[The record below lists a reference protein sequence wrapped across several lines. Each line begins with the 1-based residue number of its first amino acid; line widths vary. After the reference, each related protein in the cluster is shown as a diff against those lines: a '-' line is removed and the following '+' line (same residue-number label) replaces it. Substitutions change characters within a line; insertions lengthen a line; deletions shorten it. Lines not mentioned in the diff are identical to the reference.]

1 MKTASLFIAAAFST
15 IVSAATAEVR
25 GTASARF
32 FSDNVFFAE
41 GGTPDNCGSFAVAKS
56 FDAPTAGV
64 YRIEAACPRAETLV
78 SVAGRFS
85 DEWPDGV
92 ALPAG
97 PVMVEIYAKAENAKS
112 AISADELKIT
122 VNGSAA
128 EMPDCES
135 AFAPIR
141 PAKTLEWTDAE
152 QRHIAYATW
161 EVEASEDGVYA
172 FTLHQREL
180 SLFTKCHLDGLQVF
194 YASRNHRDSRFD
206 AFFNTHR
213 IVVFLNK
220 GRHVFDFTQ
229 CWNGGGASHCDARA
243 ALCDIAVGDDQP
255 WPFNQKGI
263 PWERKC
269 EIGFGRVSGLN
280 PVRDTSYMLRGDDAM
295 VFRTGGEAVIDVAT
309 AAPEE
314 RSVRFVTESPAD
326 ETGARSTNAVEYA
339 LSSAKT
345 VAHALDTSRP
355 GGWRWW
361 VEDASGEVVH
371 GPWAYAVAGSA
382 PDGECH
388 KSQWF
393 TNDTNANTNVAVATG
408 SLGVSEKAEKLQN
421 SKAPSSESNA
431 NPVNPVNPVLIDTV
445 DCTEEKGGPHDFRD
459 NGTSRLVR
467 SPKGAYRI
475 TGPGGFEKKLYCRK
489 NAGGFWERCGEDAPG
504 KQVVG
509 AAPDWFA
516 YTLRAKHPGRA
527 HLVRCV
533 LPNDKDRCVTAYSID
548 RYTGKSTGW
557 IVRTGLGPASGD
569 TCELAFFVWPNTPEV
584 DVMVF
589 NANGN
594 KGDGLCHE
602 GAVLKMELLE
612 YPDGIP
618 PLEEAACGWN
628 PDREFGWCGEQ
639 TDIGPFERTMV
650 KPRQDCAVPATS
662 GFGQYGSM
670 GWNGRNAVYDWD
682 AAREVWRRFAETSAH
697 FGQNFFSFPVW
708 SYGMSFIQGAPLLAI
723 YDGKDCYEGTSAE
736 NPIAR
741 DMLRLMLLEM
751 ESCGMRF
758 YADYHYGRLTSPQR
772 RYLEKMTGESSRQM
786 ILTADARGETFPRS
800 IGCEL
805 YLNPASPG
813 VRRFVADYFAAYG
826 ERYGRYPAFKGI
838 RQRLWKF
845 WPDFIEMDFRS
856 QDLGFDDA
864 TVAEFAKD
872 TGIALDPV
880 GSDELAFLR
889 RKRFI
894 RERYGAAWESW
905 RATKC
910 LTAWEAL
917 DAALRSTAPD
927 ARITVENGAGG
938 VGGGADP
945 WKSLDPEFFAHRRD
959 LGFGV
964 GTAAAQSNVG
974 GVEWN
979 ASDPFNFYEYNR
991 RGGDAANPPI
1001 DKWPASGKVLYPAGF
1016 CNMTCMPAAPYNLEE
1031 PAKALAENRLERL
1044 IFGGAWVMPGED
1056 EGVRRFARIWRAI
1069 PTRSDWRRAPGGGA
1083 NAPVAVWWAKDGDDV
1098 LFWAVNRT
1106 DASRRVALNFD
1117 SEPSALVDCVTGNPV
1132 NPVNPV
1138 KKTQSEIS
1146 LAPFM
1151 PFYGKAIA
1159 CAGIACAAAEVDDDE
1174 IAAAKK
1180 LCAHLASIAPKA
1192 KNAVEVQPMKG
1203 EYMIKSTGEGYAGPA
1218 CRADVSFGW
1227 ETLYAPIRDAA
1238 EAGDWFKAGELAAA
1252 FARDHLWWFDQFGY
1266 PDGWD
1271 GPRYEAPPQMPR
1283 PIDKWLCLGPF
1294 EVTTKDETTGR
1305 RVNFADKFPPETEG
1319 VAIDKTYS
1327 GLHGLDIAWKPAF
1340 MATPR
1345 IIDCERSFPDA
1356 GHYVKDVA
1364 GFFAAWVFSPEPREA
1379 RFHVCADYFHEI
1391 WLNGEK
1397 VVAEGKGPHNRFRA
1411 FDARLRKGWNEVMVK
1426 VEPGAGA
1433 WHFGMAMDDFDGL
1446 EISAEQK

>member
-1 MKTASLFIAAAFST
+1 MKIHSVAFAAGSMLAA
-15 IVSAATAEVR
+15 VGASAAQFAT
-25 GTASARF
+25 

-41 GGTPDNCGSFAVAKS
+41 GGTPDNCASFAVAKT
-56 FDAPTAGV
+56 FIAPTAGV
-64 YRIEAACPRAETLV
+64 YRIEAACPKAETLV

-85 DEWPDGV
+85 DEWPNGV

-97 PVMVEIYAKAENAKS
+97 PAKVEIYAKAKSAKD
-112 AISADELKIT
+112 AISAEALKVSI
-122 VNGSAA
+122 NGAAA
-128 EMPDCES
+128 ELADAES
-135 AFAPIR
+135 AFEPIR
-141 PAKTLEWTDAE
+141 PAKKLEWTDAD

-161 EVEASEDGVYA
+161 EVEAPEEGVYA

-180 SLFTKCHLDGLQVF
+180 SLFTKCYLDGLQVF
-194 YASRNHRDSRFD
+194 YATRNHSDSRFD

-213 IVVFLNK
+213 VVVFLKK
-220 GRHVFDFTQ
+220 GKHIFDFTQ
-229 CWNGGGASHCDARA
+229 CWNGGGASHSDARA

-280 PVRDTSYMLRGDDAM
+280 PVRDTAYQLRGDDAM
-295 VFRTGGEAVIDVAT
+295 VFRTGDKAVIDVAT
-309 AAPEE
+309 AVLEE
-314 RSVRFVTESPAD
+314 RFIRFVTESPAD
-326 ETGARSTNAVEYA
+326 ESGARITNAVEYA
-339 LSSAKT
+339 LSAAKPA
-345 VAHALDTSRP
+345 AHSFDTSRP

-361 VEDASGEVVH
+361 VEDARGAVVH
-371 GPWAYAVAGSA
+371 GPWAYAVAGKARDSVE
-382 PDGECH
+382 DNCH
-388 KSQWF
+388 KSQLF
-393 TNDTNANTNVAVATG
+393 TNDTNANSDKVG
-408 SLGVSEKAEKLQN
+408 EKSWSSRKEEKFHSPTPTQDSN
-421 SKAPSSESNA
+421 STS
-431 NPVNPVNPVLIDTV
+431 VVIDSV

-459 NGTSRLVR
+459 NGTSRVVQ
-467 SPKGAYRI
+467 SPKGDYRL
-475 TGPGGFEKKLYCRK
+475 TGPGGFEKVRYCRK
-489 NAGGFWERCGEDAPG
+489 NADGFWERCGEDAPD

-516 YTLRAKHPGRA
+516 YTLRTKHPGRA

-594 KGDGLCHE
+594 KGDGLSHE

-612 YPDGIP
+612 YTDGIP
-618 PLEEAACGWN
+618 PLEEAECGWN

-650 KPRQDCAVPATS
+650 KPKQDCAVPAAS
-662 GFGQYGSM
+662 GLGQYGSM

-708 SYGMSFIQGAPLLAI
+708 SYGMSFIQGAPLIAM
-723 YDGKDCYEGTSAE
+723 YDGKDRYEGSSAE

-758 YADYHYGRLTSPQR
+758 YADYHYGRLTPPQR
-772 RYLEKMTGESSRQM
+772 RYLEKMTGESSRQLV
-786 ILTADARGETFPRS
+786 LTADAKGETFPRS

-864 TVAEFAKD
+864 TVAEFSKD
-872 TGIALDPV
+872 TGIVLDPV
-880 GSDELAFLR
+880 GKDELAFLR

-894 RERYGAAWESW
+894 RERYGAAWKAW

-910 LTAWEAL
+910 LTAWETL
-917 DAALRSTAPD
+917 DAALRGTAPE
-927 ARITVENGAGG
+927 ARITVANGAGG
-938 VGGGADP
+938 VGGAADP
-945 WKSLDPEFFAHRRD
+945 WKSLDPEFFTHRRD

-964 GTAAAQSNVG
+964 ETAAAQSNVG

-979 ASDPFNFYEYNR
+979 ASDPFNFYEFNR

-1001 DKWPASGKVLYPAGF
+1001 DKWPASGNKKSVLYPAGF

-1031 PAKALAENRLERL
+1031 PAKALAENKLDRL

-1069 PTRSDWRRAPGGGA
+1069 PTRSDWRRVSGCGS

-1098 LFWAVNRT
+1098 LFFAVNRT
-1106 DASRRVALNFD
+1106 DRRRKVVLKFD
-1117 SEPSALVDCVTGNPV
+1117 KKPTMLEDLVSGRPAGECSQIVLP
-1132 NPVNPV
+1132 
-1138 KKTQSEIS
+1138 
-1146 LAPFM
+1146 PFM
-1151 PFYGKAIA
+1151 PFYGRAVA
-1159 CAGIACAAAEVDDDE
+1159 CTGIIGAEAEVDDDE

-1192 KNAVEVQPMKG
+1192 KKAVEVQPMKG
-1203 EYMIKSTGEGYAGPA
+1203 EYMIKSTGAGYAGPA
-1218 CRADVSFGW
+1218 CCVDLSFDW

-1238 EAGDWFKAGELAAA
+1238 EAGDWFKAGELASA
-1252 FARDHLWWFDQFGY
+1252 FARDHLWWFDRFGY

-1294 EVTTKDETTGR
+1294 EVTARNDRTGR
-1305 RVNFADKFPPETEG
+1305 RVNFADKFPPESDG
-1319 VAIDKTYS
+1319 VVVGKTYS
-1327 GLHGLDIAWKPAF
+1327 GLYGIDVTWKPAF

-1356 GHYVKDVA
+1356 GHYVKGVA
-1364 GFFAAWVFSPEPREA
+1364 GFFAAWVFSPEEREA
-1379 RFHVCADYFHEI
+1379 RFHVCADYFHEV

-1397 VVAEGKGPHNRFRA
+1397 VVVEGKGPHNRFKPY
-1411 FDARLRKGWNEVMVK
+1411 DVKLRKGWNEVMVK
-1426 VEPGAGA
+1426 IEPGAGA
-1433 WHFGMAMDDFDGL
+1433 WHFGMAIDDFDGL
-1446 EISAEQK
+1446 QISEEKK